1 MNYYI
6 GDWHYGH
13 ANIIDID
20 DRPFE
25 NVESMNQALV
35 RNWQDAVTDKDLV
48 YVLGDMFW
56 SPEEKAA
63 DVLQALPGRK
73 ILVKGNHDKATN
85 PRFRAQFELVDDY
98 LEVEDRGRHVVLCHY
113 PIPCFRNHYYGWWHL
128 YAHVHRSFEAN
139 MTEHHK
145 SVMEALYDKP
155 HLMYN
160 TGAMM
165 PYMGYTPRT
174 LDEIAAGANMA

>member
-1 MNYYI
+1 M
-6 GDWHYGH
+6 
-13 ANIIDID
+13 
-20 DRPFE
+20 
-25 NVESMNQALV
+25 ESMNQALV

-63 DVLQALPGRK
+63 DV
-73 ILVKGNHDKATN
+73 
-85 PRFRAQFELVDDY
+85 

-145 SVMEALYDKP
+145 SVMEALYDQP
-155 HLMYN
+155 HLSYN

-174 LDEIAAGANMA
+174 LDEIAAGADMA